1 MIYQKKNQNNFKKNL
16 LSLELIIQ
24 KFKYYMK
31 VANMKDPVAIMN
43 CRVDKVN

>member
-31 VANMKDPVAIMN
+31 VVNMKDQIAIMN
-43 CRVDKVN
+43 CKVDKVN